1 MDFRYSYSCVPGVL
15 ILLAVLSC
23 AGLHVEGADMLPP
36 LRENFQNPPVDC
48 WPHTRWWW
56 MGSAVTKEEITW
68 ELEEMHA
75 KGIGGVEQ
83 ISMEAVYKKGNIPF
97 LSNEFFEMIRH
108 TVAEA
113 KRLGMEVSFNFSGPG
128 WVIGCPDVPQE
139 DRSKSL
145 VATSIDLDGPQ
156 TFSGDLPTA
165 LRPGNPYW
173 EIRIPEVPENGLLE
187 AVIAGKVVDGK
198 IDENSLVILTPQC
211 EGRRISWQVPE
222 GKWRLMA
229 FWLIY
234 TGQGHALDHFS
245 EAAMRRYCESF
256 GGRFYKAVGEEFGK
270 TVESLFCDSFE
281 VALASN
287 GLYWS
292 NGLFDQ
298 FKKMKGYD
306 LTRYLPAIWWDI
318 GELTPKIRYDVNEF
332 LHEVGLNTFFK
343 PFLEWCEAHNVQG
356 RIQPYGFTTDIIEG
370 AGITHIPETEIT
382 AGEKDAVPWFDTR
395 IGPKK
400 LVSSGAH
407 LYGRNVVTVEAY
419 TYLHWEP
426 FRATLEELKIASDIF
441 LRTGANK
448 FYNAGYSFSPERD
461 PAPTRAFNAAIW
473 ISHPNIWWRYYPLLS
488 KYVARCCY
496 LLQQGHFAPD
506 IALYSPLANQWAK
519 IALNPR
525 RWNRD
530 FDWGELGKLLVANG
544 YDFDVLN
551 DDILQNHAK
560 VADGKIL
567 VRDLEYKILILP
579 NIQALPLKTL
589 EFVQNY
595 VRDGGIVIALERVP
609 ECSVGLI
616 GHEDGDRRVKEIV
629 AEMFQ
634 EPRGMHGTAPNRY
647 GDGWTYQI
655 RQVIDRTDI
664 LDRRSSAL
672 DPFVN
677 TLREHLPP
685 DFGIDFV
692 LEGLRENDGLTF
704 VHRKWDGADLY
715 FVTNI
720 QDRTSDIPVTFRIK
734 DAVPWCWNPYTGE
747 ISRIFHYREVS
758 DGTEIPLHLAPY
770 ESTFVLF
777 ESAKE
782 DLHVEYS
789 NFDEILEI
797 GGESI
802 RATARENGAHSLIWE
817 NGSVKVDIDD
827 IPAPFAVTGEWKMV
841 LEGRGFPRVE
851 KQITVLRSWT
861 EDPETEAFSGT
872 GVYEIAFDLP
882 EAYKKSGLR
891 LELSLGKVGNVAEV
905 ELNGMPVGI
914 QWMRGQRLNVTD
926 ALKPGSNR
934 MTAQVTNTLIN
945 RISNLKEP
953 PPVPEDLVPHFGEG
967 GRSVLGMPI
976 GFRPLPAS
984 GLMGPVTIN
993 AVKEMAIP
1001 IP

>member
-1 MDFRYSYSCVPGVL
+1 
-15 ILLAVLSC
+15 I
-23 AGLHVEGADMLPP
+23 
-36 LRENFQNPPVDC
+36 
-48 WPHTRWWW
+48 
-56 MGSAVTKEEITW
+56 
-68 ELEEMHA
+68 
-75 KGIGGVEQ
+75 
-83 ISMEAVYKKGNIPF
+83 
-97 LSNEFFEMIRH
+97 
-108 TVAEA
+108 
-113 KRLGMEVSFNFSGPG
+113 
-128 WVIGCPDVPQE
+128 
-139 DRSKSL
+139 
-145 VATSIDLDGPQ
+145 
-156 TFSGDLPTA
+156 
-165 LRPGNPYW
+165 
-173 EIRIPEVPENGLLE
+173 
-187 AVIAGKVVDGK
+187 
-198 IDENSLVILTPQC
+198 
-211 EGRRISWQVPE
+211 
-222 GKWRLMA
+222 
-229 FWLIY
+229 
-234 TGQGHALDHFS
+234 
-245 EAAMRRYCESF
+245 
-256 GGRFYKAVGEEFGK
+256 
-270 TVESLFCDSFE
+270 
-281 VALASN
+281 
-287 GLYWS
+287 
-292 NGLFDQ
+292 
-298 FKKMKGYD
+298 
-306 LTRYLPAIWWDI
+306 
-318 GELTPKIRYDVNEF
+318 
-332 LHEVGLNTFFK
+332 
-343 PFLEWCEAHNVQG
+343 
-356 RIQPYGFTTDIIEG
+356 
-370 AGITHIPETEIT
+370 
-382 AGEKDAVPWFDTR
+382 
-395 IGPKK
+395 
-400 LVSSGAH
+400 
-407 LYGRNVVTVEAY
+407 
-419 TYLHWEP
+419 
-426 FRATLEELKIASDIF
+426 
-441 LRTGANK
+441 
-448 FYNAGYSFSPERD
+448 
-461 PAPTRAFNAAIW
+461 
-473 ISHPNIWWRYYPLLS
+473 
-488 KYVARCCY
+488 
-496 LLQQGHFAPD
+496 
-506 IALYSPLANQWAK
+506 
-519 IALNPR
+519 
-525 RWNRD
+525 
-530 FDWGELGKLLVANG
+530 
-544 YDFDVLN
+544 
-551 DDILQNHAK
+551 
-560 VADGKIL
+560 
-567 VRDLEYKILILP
+567 
-579 NIQALPLKTL
+579 
-589 EFVQNY
+589 
-595 VRDGGIVIALERVP
+595 
-609 ECSVGLI
+609 
-616 GHEDGDRRVKEIV
+616 
-629 AEMFQ
+629 
-634 EPRGMHGTAPNRY
+634 

-777 ESAKE
+777 QSGEE
-782 DLHVEYS
+782 ERHVEHS

-802 RATARENGAHSLIWE
+802 QATARENGAHFLIWK

-841 LEGRGFPRVE
+841 LEGRGFPRIE
-851 KQITVLRSWT
+851 TQTTVLRSWT

-953 PPVPEDLVPHFGEG
+953 PPVPEDLVPHFGQG